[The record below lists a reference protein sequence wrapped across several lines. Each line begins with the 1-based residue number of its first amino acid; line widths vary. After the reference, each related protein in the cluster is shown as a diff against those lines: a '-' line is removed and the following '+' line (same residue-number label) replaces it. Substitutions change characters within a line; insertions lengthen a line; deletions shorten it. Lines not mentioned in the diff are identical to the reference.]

1 MKRVSFYIFIL
12 YSINL
17 LSTPTIFITGIKSEG
32 VDTMGF
38 KTWNDIEKEN
48 PDDPVYYSC
57 MHQVAGYKGYQLSP
71 VLDCNKYVVLP
82 SGLDENTMFNFSYY
96 DISSSISGVISI
108 SADSVRVYFKNY
120 TCSAGAAT
128 FVFMPFM
135 DEYPIEDYDSVK
147 YVPKYL
153 PDLHLMT
160 YQTLYGVKDGY
171 YLGDYGKNYI
181 DHWKRNRYAEHL
193 CKFIDKVLASTGASK
208 VNLVCHS
215 MGGLVARAALIG
227 YGYSSKVYKIITA
240 GTPHQSLEGDAGELF
255 YRVSMEP
262 QGWQKSGELMELD
275 VECDYTYGDIK
286 FYDLETGE
294 RKDFADMLGYDV
306 NPTRIVCIS
315 GDRNAGLGGTLYSNE
330 PNDGLIFNSIS
341 TLKPSSLADY
351 NPIIYASHS
360 MSGDILS
367 FNNLG
372 QLELSLTHC
381 TYVTEFIKKW
391 LIDDTIIEF
400 TGTAEDLDAKFYVV
414 TDEAGNKTSRS
425 VRVQIEN
432 NGTSNINYGD
442 FLSLLAYPIEKI
454 VISGDTNEIS
464 PYVGISLSNAYDNR
478 RIIGNPMGSPIF
490 MMNCE
495 YNNTTFDLTDEYR
508 SAIYLYDMK
517 GLITTDKIYNYAPFD
532 NWGDAIAPYVDLFPG
547 VVDLALAT
555 ALTTYNIN
563 WISNDISVRNRLWYI
578 RAGSLEIIDS
588 VIPGSAMSKSFRI
601 PPLRSS
607 KTIPS
612 HPSTYNL
619 MQFNV
624 RYELDDNGYFCQNSK
639 WLTISTP
646 DWNPDNLRLVYQ
658 DEDSIKLAWT
668 DSYNLVDKIFRN
680 DTATANMVRNV
691 NTYSDRGFKRG
702 ANNYYEVH
710 SRWVYPNGDTLISEN
725 DNNTHRETVFGIPC
739 NAPKAYPI
747 ACIWQPN
754 DKALIKWIDNSNH
767 EEGYRIKIKQNDTLK
782 GTKDTIINLAEDP
795 DTLEWMHQTTKIGQ
809 MKYIVYSMNKGA
821 FSKDSV
827 EYINYRGYGTPLI
840 SIDSI
845 ELSKGTVRIKGDTIL
860 TGTRRKLN
868 GDIISIEAYKEGFEN
883 KILKSEFIKDDN
895 AQIIGI
901 KNSDMYAGINGSSTN
916 RDSIIWIYVKEGNR
930 YTKKY
935 IEDLLYTPVD
945 LTDQRPKLLSAIY
958 KNNYIHLLVSFKSTN
973 SATKSVLVLFRIDN
987 NCNYITY
994 HSIQSLKGILDFNGT
1009 IESKGANE
1017 IVIGY
1022 SGKDESSGK
1031 ITGLNII
1038 STGTSSYATITTYS
1052 PYANTSFNKSFEE
1065 TFDLEMLTDSILYL
1079 LSHKVGTTFDTL
1091 KAVKYDM
1098 KNKIQASID
1107 YINISSSAVADYFQF
1122 PRIVKYRD
1130 YMVAS
1135 WLNYEDSGFDR
1146 IYTKKYSLT
1155 EKSGIEVA
1163 KETNWN
1169 DTYVNDYLIV
1179 KNEADE
1185 GLELVTEEA
1194 LFSYGVKGLKR
1205 IDYKLPVMK
1214 IIMNDEL
1221 SWYKNGTFTV
1231 KVTDGNGLK
1240 LSNAKVSVT
1249 NGVDIDFEGTTDVN
1263 GEVTVSYF
1271 TRSSNKIT
1279 IKAVKAFYGDCVKK
1293 FLVTTN
1299 TMEVNCVKEVSAF
1312 KDTTIEIGV
1321 YTYTI
1326 GLEEVVAHKVAVPSA
1341 EVILSNGINIEDT
1354 SITAANGKVMAEIS
1368 GRDTI
1373 EWLGRDCYVD
1383 YTKEIDVIVSKE
1395 GYKTETVKIKK
1406 EMRSNSSSATGY
1418 NNSNH
1423 VIKRDELNLYM
1434 AYGDGDSVVFGRSNN
1449 FGEWWMLEKVG
1460 EGKNPSVAF
1469 AGEGTVAMLYTG
1481 LDSLGYYYT
1490 YTESPF
1496 QPIDTVYPT
1505 VIDCEPGVI
1514 AGNVLTGKVYV
1525 AGIMHPLKG
1534 LDYGNLLYAE
1544 FMFDNLDGIVETTLV
1559 PATLEEY
1566 TPKSWQSIATYYDK
1580 YMKKYYPVVVY
1591 GDIYGEINLVKYDG
1605 IDGMWMP
1612 PVGVTRTSEESKESY
1627 ISSNGEKTA
1636 VIWSEERTIGSNT
1649 WDIWLN
1655 GELYK
1660 TSGAESYTEPKIK
1673 AGNYVAYNESKE
1685 RIGLDL
1691 YGLNYIG
1698 ADIRTSAEDS
1708 VYYPDFEFKTEY
1720 NRTGLE
1726 LNHTMYLVWTEKT
1739 GSAYTVKDTIIEVKT
1754 SGDLQAFI
1762 AGEFTDTITEL
1773 ADSPLRDIINN
1784 GREKIERLYM
1794 EIGEI
1799 ESDKEY
1805 KLTVTT
1811 TNPNKNYP
1819 YLLMI
1824 DGIAVDTI
1832 EKEDETTEVYL
1843 TEDMKSDNTILI
1855 TLDRVKG
1862 NPNRVAKMEIRKYDE
1877 VTNVSILGSAIV
1889 KMITE
1894 KKGIKE
1900 HVKIKTM
1907 SKGLIEMTIEG
1918 DCGGNLEMEIY
1929 DVAGRRTMK
1938 ETFKNLKN
1946 GYNEIILNAN
1956 ELSGGVY
1963 FYRLNTKSNQY
1974 KGKIVLIK

>member
-1 MKRVSFYIFIL
+1 MKKLIILSMSILLNLILISEQYPTLYIH
-12 YSINL
+12 
-17 LSTPTIFITGIKSEG
+17 GHKSSGTYMEG
-32 VDTMGF
+32 YL
-38 KTWNDIEKEN
+38 TWNDTIDSIRTHQPLYLIDSLEN
-48 PDDPVYYSC
+48 YDDYHFGFPVN
-57 MHQVAGYKGYQLSP
+57 
-71 VLDCNKYVVLP
+71 CNKYTNLVVQ
-82 SGLDENTMFNFSYY
+82 SDKKVMFNFSYY
-96 DISSSISGVISI
+96 DELRTTPGVISI
-108 SADSVRVYFKNY
+108 SPESVLIYCKHNILGDYFV
-120 TCSAGAAT
+120 A
-128 FVFMPFM
+128 PFM
-135 DEYPIEDYDSVK
+135 DGYNNEEIDSAVYYPRYIFGYSYDLITKK
-147 YVPKYL
+147 YSITQRMRNYK
-153 PDLHLMT
+153 
-160 YQTLYGVKDGY
+160 LY
-171 YLGDYGKNYI
+171 
-181 DHWKRNRYAEHL
+181 WRSNRYAENL

-215 MGGLVARAALIG
+215 MGGLVARAAVIG
-227 YGYSSKVYKIITA
+227 YGYGDKINRIVTF
-240 GTPHQSLEGDAGELF
+240 GTPHKPFQVLSQEMEYKMLHDNLDFIIEWKMETDKDWMFDGELAEMD
-255 YRVSMEP
+255 VDCSKEP
-262 QGWQKSGELMELD
+262 FEGTVFMDLKTGSEDDWGDLLGYKVNCQLSTFAGIRAGLLTSLYDKNDGSIFAERAILDDSLTVYSGE
-275 VECDYTYGDIK
+275 
-286 FYDLETGE
+286 
-294 RKDFADMLGYDV
+294 
-306 NPTRIVCIS
+306 
-315 GDRNAGLGGTLYSNE
+315 
-330 PNDGLIFNSIS
+330 IF
-341 TLKPSSLADY
+341 
-351 NPIIYASHS
+351 ASHGIGFWNNNEGIPEYGLCTS
-360 MSGDILS
+360 S
-367 FNNLG
+367 F
-372 QLELSLTHC
+372 T
-381 TYVTEFIKKW
+381 TEFIKHW
-391 LIDDTIIEF
+391 LIDDEEIEF
-400 TGTAEDLDAKFYVV
+400 NGEI
-414 TDEAGNKTSRS
+414 TDYRFGL
-425 VRVQIEN
+425 VG
-432 NGTSNINYGD
+432 GTSNPSSTSLRFIVKGTDDFGNLLPSYAGLLCATVTTFDKHNNSVDDVGPTKGIDFTNIIN
-442 FLSLLAYPIEKI
+442 
-454 VISGDTNEIS
+454 NE
-464 PYVGISLSNAYDNR
+464 
-478 RIIGNPMGSPIF
+478 RIPDHLRGSPIYMF
-490 MMNCE
+490 DCEFDAGITGTRYYPKAYFYDMNGLIE
-495 YNNTTFDLTDEYR
+495 VPEVSNDYYFDLE
-508 SAIYLYDMK
+508 
-517 GLITTDKIYNYAPFD
+517 NVQ
-532 NWGDAIAPYVDLFPG
+532 APYVNLLPN
-547 VVDLALAT
+547 AT
-555 ALTTYNIN
+555 ALTVFTALNTYNID
-563 WISNDISVRNRLWYI
+563 WISNDISVRNRLWYA
-578 RAGSLEIIDS
+578 RYGSVEIIDS
-588 VIPGSAMSKSFRI
+588 MIPGSSMSKSFRI

-607 KTIPS
+607 KS
-612 HPSTYNL
+612 HGVTEYNL
-619 MQFNV
+619 INMNLRF
-624 RYELDDNGYFCQNSK
+624 ELDDNGYFCQDNK

-668 DSYNLVDKIFRN
+668 DNYNLVDRIMRTN
-680 DTATANMVRNV
+680 DNPDFERDVST
-691 NTYSDRGFKRG
+691 NTYSDMGFFRGV
-702 ANNYYEVH
+702 NNCYEVH
-710 SRWVYPNGDTLISEN
+710 SRWVYPNGEILISEN
-725 DNNTHRETVFGIPC
+725 DNNTHKLTVYGIPC

-754 DKALIKWIDNSNH
+754 DKALIKWIDNSRH
-767 EEGYRIKIKQNDTLK
+767 EEGYRIKIKEDSNLIWQ
-782 GTKDTIINLAEDP
+782 KDTMIDEAEDP
-795 DTLEWMHQTTKIGQ
+795 DTLEWMHQTTRTGQ
-809 MKYIVYSMNKGA
+809 MKYIVYSMNSGA

-827 EYINYRGYGTPLI
+827 EYINYRGYGTPLV
-840 SIDSI
+840 STDSI

-916 RDSIIWIYVKEGNR
+916 SDSIIWIYVKEGNR

-935 IEDLLYTPVD
+935 IEDLLYSPVD
-945 LTDQRPKLLSAIY
+945 LTNQRPEILSAIY
-958 KNNYIHLLVSFKSTN
+958 KNNYIHLLVSFKSLN
-973 SATKSVLVLFRIDN
+973 VATKSVLVLFRIDN
-987 NCNYITY
+987 NCNYMAY
-994 HSIQSLKGILDFNGT
+994 RSIQSLKGILDFKGT
-1009 IESKGANE
+1009 LEGKGSNE

-1031 ITGLNII
+1031 TTGLNIV
-1038 STGTSSYATITTYS
+1038 STGTASYATITTYS

-1065 TFDLEMLTDSILYL
+1065 NFDLEMLTDSILYL
-1079 LSHKVGTTFDTL
+1079 VSHKTGSSLDTL
-1091 KAVKYDM
+1091 KVVKYDM
-1098 KNKIQASID
+1098 KNKRQVLID
-1107 YINISSSAVADYFQF
+1107 IINKSSSIVTDYYQCQ
-1122 PRIVKYRD
+1122 RIAKYRD
-1130 YMVAS
+1130 YVIAS
-1135 WLNYEDSGFDR
+1135 WLNQEESEFSR
-1146 IYTKKYSLT
+1146 VYTKKYALAEMS
-1155 EKSGIEVA
+1155 
-1163 KETNWN
+1163 
-1169 DTYVNDYLIV
+1169 
-1179 KNEADE
+1179 
-1185 GLELVTEEA
+1185 GLEMIKESETYEDLITDYMILPNENGNELEIVTEEMNND
-1194 LFSYGVKGLKR
+1194 YEVYRLKR
-1205 IDYKLPVMK
+1205 SDYNLPVMK

-1240 LSNAKVSVT
+1240 LSSAKVLVT
-1249 NGVDIDFEGTTDVN
+1249 NGADINFEGTTDVN
-1263 GEVTVSYF
+1263 GEVIVPYF

-1279 IKAVKAFYGDCVKK
+1279 IKAVKAFYGDCVKVCDVK
-1293 FLVTTN
+1293 TN

-1321 YTYTI
+1321 YTYTT
-1326 GLEEVVAHKVAVPSA
+1326 GLEDFIQKVAVPSA
-1341 EVILSNGINIEDT
+1341 EVVLSNGINIAET
-1354 SITAANGKVMAEIS
+1354 LVTGINGKVLSEVN

-1383 YTKEIDVIVSKE
+1383 YTKEIEVTVSKE
-1395 GYKTETVKIKK
+1395 GYRTETVKIRK
-1406 EMRSNSSSATGY
+1406 EMRSNSSCATGY

-1481 LDSLGYYYT
+1481 NDNLGYYYT

-1505 VIDCEPGVI
+1505 LITYEPGVI

-1525 AGIMHPLKG
+1525 AGIEHPLEG
-1534 LDYGNLLYAE
+1534 LEYGNLLYAE
-1544 FMFDNLDGIVETTLV
+1544 FVFDNLDGIVRKTLV

-1566 TPKSWQSIATYYDK
+1566 KPKSWQSIATYYDK
-1580 YMKKYYPVVVY
+1580 YMKKYYPIVVY

-1605 IDGMWMP
+1605 INGIWMP
-1612 PVGVTRTSEESKESY
+1612 PVGVTQTSEESKESY

-1636 VIWSEERTIGSNT
+1636 VIWSEERTTDSNT

-1660 TSGAESYTEPKIK
+1660 TSGTESYTEPKIK
-1673 AGNYVAYNESKE
+1673 SGNYVAYNESKE

-1698 ADIRTSAEDS
+1698 ADIRTSGEDS

-1720 NRTGLE
+1720 NKTGLE
-1726 LNHTMYLVWTEKT
+1726 LNHTMYLMWTEKT
-1739 GSAYTVKDTIIEVKT
+1739 RSAYTVKDTIIEVKT
-1754 SGDLQAFI
+1754 IGDLQPFI
-1762 AGEFTDTITEL
+1762 AGEFTDTITEVD
-1773 ADSPLRDIINN
+1773 DSPLADIINDR
-1784 GREKIERLYM
+1784 REKIERLYM

-1824 DGIAVDTI
+1824 DGIAIDTI
-1832 EKEDETTEVYL
+1832 DKEDETSEVYL

-1862 NPNRVAKMEIRKYDE
+1862 NPNRVAQMEIRKYDE

-1938 ETFKNLKN
+1938 ETFKNLQN